1 MKQAP
6 KWKMAIIVWLAIYPL
21 ITTISIV
28 FGKEI
33 QLIPPLLRTL
43 ALTLVVVPTMVFLLL
58 PLLIKLFNKWLF
70 K

>member
-6 KWKMAIIVWLAIYPL
+6 KWKMAIIVWMAIYPL
-21 ITTISIV
+21 ITFIFLV

-33 QLIPPLLRTL
+33 LLIPPPFRTL
-43 ALTLVVVPTMVFLLL
+43 PLTLVVVPTMVFV
-58 PLLIKLFNKWLF
+58 LIPFLTKLFNKWLF